1 MKNIKI
7 LMLISSFIFI
17 FSCQGAKDAIQGKK
31 RSQSSDEF
39 LVEKKNPL
47 IMPPDIE
54 ELPVPLEN
62 EEANEESK
70 KNEIKEL
77 ITNTEDSAKSSGSDS
92 NKSIEKS
99 ILEKIKN

>member
-7 LMLISSFIFI
+7 LILVSSFIFI

-54 ELPVPLEN
+54 ELPVPLDK
-62 EEANEESK
+62 EEASEDSK
-70 KNEIKEL
+70 KNQIKEL
-77 ITNTEDSAKSSGSDS
+77 ITNTEDSSESSESDN